1 MKLTP
6 EQTAQIDAAL
16 ELAASVFG
24 APGTELD
31 NPRDAAR
38 YLRLRLADKPCEEFG
53 IVWMDAQHTVL
64 EVETIGLG
72 SADYVDIVP
81 RRVISSAIRLNAVHA
96 IAFHNHPSGDSR
108 PSNADCMATERYGQI
123 LDLVGCSLLDHFV
136 VGKDVYSIHKD
147 EVIR

>member
-24 APGTELD
+24 APGTELR

-53 IVWMDAQHTVL
+53 IIWMDARNNVL
-64 EVETIGLG
+64 EVETIGFG
-72 SADYVDIVP
+72 GADYVDIVP
-81 RRVISSAIRLNAVHA
+81 RRVINSAIRLNAVHA
-96 IAFHNHPSGDSR
+96 IAFHNHPSGDSE
-108 PSNADCMATERYGQI
+108 PSNADCMATEKYGGI
-123 LDLVGCSLLDHFV
+123 LGLLGCELLDHFV
-136 VGKDVYSIHKD
+136 VGKNVYSIKEGD
-147 EVIR
+147 VIR